1 MPAAAKISK
10 RLPLFIV
17 AVGLALFLILLF
29 VFQRYVFVPKI
40 FILLLIVLGAA
51 LMRRLP
57 LLIKDWF
64 VFISFVYLFDS
75 LRGSIYILTVKL
87 GLPVHVTYV
96 IGIEKALFGQVPS
109 AVLQAQLLD
118 PSKAPGFTWLER
130 VLTAFHGSHFLAFL
144 LIGFIIWLYKSQ
156 SFRLFRTSY
165 YLLISLG
172 VLGYLLVP
180 TVPPWMA
187 SNNFGLLPPLIRFNG
202 IIFNFAI
209 PDLSTGFDTNPIAA
223 MPSLHAAFP
232 ILSSLLLWRVYRW
245 KALPFYIYTAIVLFT
260 IVYTGDHYVTD
271 VLAGLLLA
279 VACYVL
285 ADRYMKPRPNI
296 GSKTAI
302 GVKEPKLDSENLT
315 KPLLLGLAVLVLG
328 VSIGAVNRVQF
339 NLNASSYGLNA
350 PRYVDFFK
358 HEEAYLTNFKVQDY
372 LGNHF
377 LLKREYARAI
387 PHFERCLSLAADASE
402 RTQAQYH
409 LNYCRSLLKRKS

>member
-1 MPAAAKISK
+1 M
-10 RLPLFIV
+10 
-17 AVGLALFLILLF
+17 
-29 VFQRYVFVPKI
+29 
-40 FILLLIVLGAA
+40 
-51 LMRRLP
+51 
-57 LLIKDWF
+57 
-64 VFISFVYLFDS
+64 
-75 LRGSIYILTVKL
+75 RGSIYILTCKL
-87 GLPVHVTYV
+87 GLPVHATYV

-109 AVLQAQLLD
+109 VVLQARLLD
-118 PSKAPGFTWLER
+118 PSKAPEFTWLER

-232 ILSSLLLWRVYRW
+232 ILSSLLLWRIYRW
-245 KALPFYIYTAIVLFT
+245 KAMPFYVYTAIVSIHDRLHRRSLHRGHSGGPPSGRQLLFP
-260 IVYTGDHYVTD
+260 G
-271 VLAGLLLA
+271 
-279 VACYVL
+279 
-285 ADRYMKPRPNI
+285 RPVPKIPAEHRI
-296 GSKTAI
+296 GSSD
-302 GVKEPKLDSENLT
+302 GLKEPKIDSGDLA
-315 KPLLLGLAVLVLG
+315 KPLLMGLAVLVLG

-358 HEEAYLTNFKVQDY
+358 HEEAYLTNYKVQDY

-377 LLKREYARAI
+377 LLKREYAKAI
-387 PHFERCLSLAADASE
+387 PYFERCLSLAADASE
-402 RTQAQYH
+402 KSQAQYH
-409 LNYCRSLLKRKS
+409 LRLLPGSSQPEELSLRLSAGHDTSRHRPE